1 MNSNRAVQSDHS
13 SEHFSLDP
21 KEQLG
26 AVRDMRARGLS
37 PLGNWHS
44 HPASPSRPSAEDI
57 RLAFDSRASYLILSL
72 QDENKPVLNSFH
84 VENGISSK
92 EELEILD

>member
-1 MNSNRAVQSDHS
+1 MSGTR
-13 SEHFSLDP
+13 LRP
-21 KEQLG
+21 
-26 AVRDMRARGLS
+26 AR
-37 PLGNWHS
+37 
-44 HPASPSRPSAEDI
+44 AEDI